1 MKNAPVTHAVEF
13 GLFQLLKGLVRALPH
28 RSARRLGRGLGDF
41 AYRAMG
47 GRRRTA
53 LRNLELALPELDDR
67 ARERIGHDAFRHMIS
82 HATEL
87 LSWGRFGARE
97 LCRQWTLEGWEHVGA
112 ATSDSRAAFLMTAH
126 FGHWELLASVA
137 GLYVPDTVALVRP
150 LDNQRL
156 ERQLS
161 GARGRFGVGI
171 VYKHGAARRL
181 VRHIRQGGRMI
192 ILIDQRVRER
202 DAVVVPFFG
211 RPARTT
217 NLIARL
223 ALKHETPVVPIFVH
237 PETGGRYRVVARP
250 AIEAD
255 ADGAEPI
262 AALTARYMGAVE
274 AEIRSHPELWMWM
287 HDRWKM
293 T

>member
-13 GLFQLLKGLVRALPH
+13 ALFQLLKGLVRALPH

-41 AYRAMG
+41 AYRALA

-53 LRNLELALPELDDR
+53 RRNLELALPELEEQ
-67 ARERIGHDAFRHMIS
+67 ARERIARGAFRQMTS

-87 LSWGRFGARE
+87 LSWGRFGASW
-97 LCRQWTLEGWEHVGA
+97 LCRQWTLEGWEHVAA

-126 FGHWELLASVA
+126 FGYWELLGPVT
-137 GLYVPDTVALVRP
+137 GLYVPKTVALVRH
-150 LDNQRL
+150 LDNPRL
-156 ERQLS
+156 ERELS
-161 GARGRFGVGI
+161 GARGRFGMGI

-181 VRHIRQGGRMI
+181 VRNIQQGGSM
-192 ILIDQRVRER
+192 LVLVDQRVRER
-202 DAVVVPFFG
+202 DAVVVPFFD

-223 ALKHETPVVPIFVH
+223 ALKHRTPVVPIFVL
-237 PETGGRYRVVARP
+237 PEPGGRYRVAARP
-250 AIEAD
+250 ALEAEGGG
-255 ADGAEPI
+255 ADSIAE
-262 AALTARYMGAVE
+262 LTGRYLGAVE